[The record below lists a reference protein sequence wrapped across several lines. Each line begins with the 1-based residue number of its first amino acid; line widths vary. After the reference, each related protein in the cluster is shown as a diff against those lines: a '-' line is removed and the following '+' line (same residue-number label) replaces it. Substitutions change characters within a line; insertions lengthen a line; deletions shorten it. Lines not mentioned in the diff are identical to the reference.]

1 MQIRGLAV
9 EPPGRARGLHEDMGS
24 TGADFGRMEREA
36 MMTRAALLLLVSMT
50 GATGCAAVASLRGGE
65 PPQSQLEAGASA
77 VRQQEYLRARG
88 LLEPLFYDR
97 PHERVGQQ
105 ALLVL
110 LAAELDNR
118 NPDRRLWAAADLAGR
133 FLNGEPVDPWLV
145 PVAETLYLI
154 SMELGAAEERIAEA
168 ENARASAEARA
179 GQRLPATTQE
189 SVPAR
194 VGRLTTERDQ
204 ARRQVEQL
212 QQQLAT
218 RDRELRETRAELERI
233 RRTIRP

>member
-1 MQIRGLAV
+1 
-9 EPPGRARGLHEDMGS
+9 
-24 TGADFGRMEREA
+24 
-36 MMTRAALLLLVSMT
+36 MMTRAALLLLMSMT
-50 GATGCAAVASLRGGE
+50 GVTGCAAVASLRGGE
-65 PPQSQLEAGASA
+65 TPQSQLEAGAAA
-77 VRQQEYLRARG
+77 VTQQEYLRARG
-88 LLEPLFYDR
+88 LLEPLFYGR
-97 PHERVGQQ
+97 PLERIGQQ

-133 FLNGEPVDPWLV
+133 FLNSEPADPWLV
-145 PVAETLYLI
+145 PLVETFYLI

-168 ENARASAEARA
+168 ESARASAEARA
-179 GQRLPATTQE
+179 SQRLPAVTQE

-194 VGRLTTERDQ
+194 VGRVTTERDQ

-218 RDRELRETRAELERI
+218 RERELRETRAELERI

>member
-1 MQIRGLAV
+1 
-9 EPPGRARGLHEDMGS
+9 
-24 TGADFGRMEREA
+24 
-36 MMTRAALLLLVSMT
+36 MMRTALLVLLT
-50 GATGCAAVASLRGGE
+50 AAGATGCATLASIRTDHPREQLRAGAAAVEA
-65 PPQSQLEAGASA
+65 QQYLEA
-77 VRQQEYLRARG
+77 RG
-88 LLEPLFYDR
+88 YLEPLFYER
-97 PHERVGQQ
+97 PTEAVGQQ

-133 FLNGEPVDPWLV
+133 FLTNEPVEPWLV
-145 PVAETLYLI
+145 PLVETFYLVA
-154 SMELGAAEERIAEA
+154 MELGAAEEKIAEA
-168 ENARASAEARA
+168 ETARASAEARA
-179 GQRLPATTQE
+179 SAAANRRLPATTQE

-194 VGRLTTERDQ
+194 VNRLTAERDQ
-204 ARRQVEQL
+204 ARRRADQL